1 MRSAQGAAVHDWN
14 EPGLQ
19 DTHVQQDAPSP
30 PPNTLWWLAR
40 TFEFAQ
46 RERIR
51 RGERIRAIAQARDH
65 RWELPIDVDDAEK
78 LLDAIERGE
87 TLGPV
92 PFLGMLYQRAWAEER
107 QLSEMLEETVTAHP
121 AWPWLLQIRG
131 VGPRLAARLLSR
143 LRIERARSPSAFWAY
158 CGLGTVAA
166 TEYHCDTCGARLVV
180 SSRNPAPARHLGKG
194 RVACQGRLV
203 PAARTGRLRVAQP
216 RPRRL
221 EPRRYDA
228 TAKTIC
234 FLIGTS
240 FSRQGGP
247 YKAYYQGAYARYAS
261 RHPDWPAKHVVFAA
275 MRVTVKLFLK
285 HLWIVWREAEGMPS
299 AHPDSATPPFSDTG
313 PGPGDMVSPPS
324 QEKLR
329 AAERLARKS
338 GVSTVRRGR
347 PPKRAVPG

>member
-1 MRSAQGAAVHDWN
+1 MRTSTHGSAAQDWN
-14 EPGLQ
+14 EPSLSETLAQ
-19 DTHVQQDAPSP
+19 AEAP
-30 PPNTLWWLAR
+30 PPSTLWWLAR

-65 RWELPIDVDDAEK
+65 RWNVPGDVGGAEALLNAID
-78 LLDAIERGE
+78 RGE
-87 TLGPV
+87 TLGPI
-92 PFLGMLYQRAWAEER
+92 PFLGMLYQRAWVEER
-107 QLSEMLEETVTAHP
+107 QLSHLLEETITMHS
-121 AWPWLLQIRG
+121 AWPWLVQIRG

-158 CGLGTVAA
+158 CGLGTVAGA
-166 TEYHCDTCGARLVV
+166 EYRCDRCAAHFVV
-180 SSRNPAPARHLGKG
+180 SARNPAPARHVGKD
-194 RVACQGRLV
+194 RVACEGRLV
-203 PAARTGRLRVAQP
+203 PAAPSGHLRVAQP

-221 EPRRYDA
+221 EARRYDA

-247 YKAYYQGAYARYAS
+247 YKTYYQEAYARYAS
-261 RHPDWPAKHVVFAA
+261 RHPTWPAKHVVFAA

-285 HLWIVWREAEGMPS
+285 HLWIVWRGAEGMS
-299 AHPDSATPPFSDTG
+299 SDHPDSVKPAFGDTG
-313 PGPGDMVSPPS
+313 PGPWDMVSPPS

-329 AAERLARKS
+329 AAERLAKKS

-347 PPKRAVPG
+347 PPKQAAPG